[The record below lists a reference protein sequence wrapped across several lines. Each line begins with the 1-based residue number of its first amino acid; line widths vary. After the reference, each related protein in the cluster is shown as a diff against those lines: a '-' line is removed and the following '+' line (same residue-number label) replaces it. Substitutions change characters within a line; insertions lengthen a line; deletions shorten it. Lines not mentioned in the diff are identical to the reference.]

1 MTTLFMLGSGSSG
14 NALAIEADG
23 EVLLVDAG
31 FSAREMRRRS
41 AEAGLDLRRTRGLVL
56 THEHGDHSYGAAR
69 LARLLGIPILTANGT
84 RDRLLPRM
92 PHATFQPVEIMGGVT
107 LGNFH
112 IETCHTSHDAAEPI
126 AVSVRTS
133 PGHRIGIAYDFGRP
147 TAAVRFLLRESH
159 ALVLEANHDEIMLR
173 TSEYPAVVQERIAG
187 SSGHLSNRAAAQ
199 LIRELVHAGLGAV
212 VLAHLSERCN
222 TPDIARQAIAEVLE
236 EEGCCAELHIALQ
249 DRPLPAIRLT
259 HPEPSFS

>member
-1 MTTLFMLGSGSSG
+1 MTTVYMLGSGSGG
-14 NALAIEADG
+14 NALAIEAEG

-41 AEAGLDLRRTRGLVL
+41 VEAGLDLRRTRGLVL
-56 THEHGDHSYGAAR
+56 THEHGDHSNGASR

-84 RDRLLPRM
+84 RDRLRPRM
-92 PHATFQPVEIMGGVT
+92 PHVTFQPLEIMGGVA

-112 IETCHTSHDAAEPI
+112 IEACHTSHDAAEPI

-133 PGHRIGIAYDFGRP
+133 TGHRIGIAYDFGRP
-147 TAAVRFLLRESH
+147 TAAVRFLLRDSH
-159 ALVLEANHDEIMLR
+159 VLVLEANHDEIMLR
-173 TSEYPAVVQERIAG
+173 TSQYPPVVQERIAS

-199 LIRELVHAGLGAV
+199 LLRELVHAELAAV

-222 TPDIARQAIAEVLE
+222 TPDIARQAIAEVLQ
-236 EEGCCAELHIALQ
+236 EEGCSAQLHVALQ
-249 DRPLPAIRLT
+249 DRPLQAIVLT
-259 HPEPSFS
+259 GATVG